1 MAREFHA
8 SAARPS
14 LLVPLTLS
22 LAAASGVTRN
32 TLVLRRGADSGQ
44 LTSTLDP
51 SVFASVSVG
60 PDGQVEEVDER
71 CTFDGYVSLSHPMS
85 LKSRDK
91 FFSTGQ
97 LQQRSIEMMVDEI
110 NANRCGVGV
119 DGRRYGLSL
128 TTFGDDSSKA
138 KVGAIVGNG
147 MVPLSA
153 DAEDGDGVG
162 LGAGPA
168 GGGAEDVAASY
179 WLGPYSSGLTGAMSP
194 AANETGTVMVAGG
207 AASTAVFEGY
217 PTIFGTFPPT
227 SKYLAQA
234 VEALSRAG
242 ARTAASLWE
251 DASFTRGVCAALPG
265 LAERHGMTLLSQTE
279 VPASPTA
286 LDLDPISAEFS
297 RPGKDPDV
305 VVTCVYDA
313 GCAEWI
319 RSMRRSG
326 WSPRSNVFTVC
337 VGMDKFV
344 GEVGTDAMYM
354 TGISPWD
361 ASLAMSDEVVGWT
374 AGEFAGRFVNTT
386 SRTPTY
392 HSASGAASVGVL
404 VQAIERAGTFDSGAV
419 AGVLATG
426 EFETLYG
433 RLSFDRNGQSQ
444 APSLYLQYDANMTVQ
459 TVFPPDAS
467 SGTLVYPMP
476 TWDERDCLLESTCP
490 SGSEYTRS
498 GTCSADGTCLCSS
511 RYVSNGV
518 GADASCV
525 LIPEE
530 DMTYISSSL
539 LVVGLIFFGLQSFLS
554 VSCAGWTVYYSKRSV
569 VRASQP
575 IFLNFV
581 SLGTFLISA
590 TILPLGIQGEYR
602 DDSIGSVDAACMAAP
617 WLFSLGFSIVF
628 SALAAKILRIT
639 KVMHA
644 AANFQRKKVEVKDVM
659 GIMVVVVMVQVVI
672 LVCWQLID
680 PMTWQRE
687 LIAEDINGYPT
698 QSVGSCQSDHALRY
712 LVPLAVVDFL
722 LLAVALI
729 LCFKSRKLSNQFQE
743 GMYIA
748 ASVVS
753 MLQILMLAVPILV
766 IVENDTSAFYF
777 VLAVVVFLISFT
789 VQCLIFFPKIYRL
802 HLGPGGTN
810 VRRSGTSVVSGVS
823 PAGRSNAYG
832 TASAS
837 GADEIRK
844 LSSMLSTASE
854 AAPTRE
860 SDAERRNSNVTI
872 RSNNS
877 SNGGRDSPL
886 ETAHATDSGHQDVV
900 RSSRSLVTGVIP
912 SGDDATTQASER
924 GPEETPRIDEEQPI
938 VESGGV
944 GK

>member
-1 MAREFHA
+1 MALAPH
-8 SAARPS
+8 SSVCTS
-14 LLVPLTLS
+14 LVVLLTLP
-22 LAAASGVTRN
+22 LAAATGVTRN
-32 TLVLRRGADSGQ
+32 TLVLRRGGDSGQ

-51 SVFASVSVG
+51 SVFSAVAVG
-60 PDGQVEEVDER
+60 PDGGVQETDER
-71 CTFDGYVSLSHPMS
+71 CSFDGYISLSHPMS
-85 LKSRDK
+85 LKSQDK
-91 FFSTGQ
+91 FFATGQ

-119 DGRRYGLSL
+119 GGRRYGLSL

-147 MVPLSA
+147 MVPLATIS
-153 DAEDGDGVG
+153 EGGDGVG
-162 LGAGPA
+162 LDVSQA
-168 GGGAEDVAASY
+168 AETGNVAASY

-194 AANETGTVMVAGG
+194 IANETGTVLVAGG
-207 AASTAVFEGY
+207 AASTAVFKGY

-234 VEALSRAG
+234 VEALSKAG
-242 ARTAASLWE
+242 AKTAASLWE

-265 LAERHGMTLLSQTE
+265 LAEEHGMTLLSQTE
-279 VPASPTA
+279 VPASPA
-286 LDLDPISAEFS
+286 AADLDPIAANFSKAES
-297 RPGKDPDV
+297 DPDV

-337 VGMDKFV
+337 IGMDGFV

-374 AGEFAGRFVNTT
+374 AREFADRFLGTT

-404 VQAIERAGTFDSGAV
+404 VQAVERAGTFDSGTV
-419 AGVLATG
+419 ADVLATG

-433 RLSFDRNGQSQ
+433 RLSFDQNGQSQ
-444 APSLYLQYDANMTVQ
+444 APSLYLQYDVNMTVQ
-459 TVFPPDAS
+459 TVYPPDAS

-476 TWDERDCLLESTCP
+476 TWNERDCLLESTCP
-490 SGSEYTRS
+490 TGSEYTKS
-498 GTCSADGTCLCSS
+498 GTCNADGTCLCSS
-511 RYVSNGV
+511 QYVSNGV
-518 GADASCV
+518 GANASCV

-530 DMTYISSSL
+530 NMTYISSSL
-539 LVVGLIFFGLQSFLS
+539 LILGLFFFGVQCFLS

-581 SLGTFLISA
+581 SFGTFLISA
-590 TILPLGIQGEYR
+590 TILPLGIQGDYR
-602 DDSIGSVDAACMAAP
+602 DENIGSVDAACMAAP

-628 SALAAKILRIT
+628 SALAAKIFRIT

-659 GIMVVVVMVQVVI
+659 AIMIVVVMVQVVI
-672 LVCWQLID
+672 LICWQLID
-680 PMTWQRE
+680 PLTWQRD

-698 QSVGSCQSDHALRY
+698 QSVGSCQSDHVLRY
-712 LVPLAVVDFL
+712 LVPLVVLDFL

-729 LCFKSRKLSNQFQE
+729 LCFKSRKLSSEFQE
-743 GMYIA
+743 GTYIA

-753 MLQILMLAVPILV
+753 MIQILILAVPILV

-802 HLGPGGTN
+802 HFGPGGTN
-810 VRRSGTSVVSGVS
+810 ARRSATVVSV
-823 PAGRSNAYG
+823 AGGGSAYG
-832 TASAS
+832 SSSVAA
-837 GADEIRK
+837 GEIRK
-844 LSSMLSTASE
+844 MSSVISTASE
-854 AAPTRE
+854 VMPTRD
-860 SDAERRNSNVTI
+860 SDAERRNSNATVKST
-872 RSNNS
+872 NS
-877 SNGGRDSPL
+877 SNNG
-886 ETAHATDSGHQDVV
+886 
-900 RSSRSLVTGVIP
+900 
-912 SGDDATTQASER
+912 DATTQASEG
-924 GPEETPRIDEEQPI
+924 GPQETPQIDEEQPTK
-938 VESGGV
+938 EDDPDKEKSEPTN
-944 GK
+944 